1 MSNVHLSVD
10 LGTTWTAAGLSSGGA
25 PAVVPLGV
33 DGPAMPSVVAVVAG
47 EIVAGNAAVRAA
59 VSDPASAAREFK
71 RRLGDTAPIVLGG
84 TPYGPETLMG
94 HLLAHVVAV
103 VTGQVGAPDAVTL
116 THPAVFGE
124 YKLDLMREAARVAGL
139 GTVSL
144 LSEPEAAA
152 LHYAHLGRLA
162 VGDTV
167 AVYDFGGGTF
177 DAAVVRL
184 EGNGPRLLG
193 RPEGLERLGGIDLD
207 HAVLAHVDASLDG
220 ALGQLDTADPD
231 VRRGLLALRQECVSA
246 KEALSVDTE
255 VSVTVML
262 PGLST
267 VVRVTRPEFES
278 FVRPRLSE
286 TLGALDRAIAS
297 AGLTAGDLAGIV
309 LVGGSSRIPLVVEQV
324 GAHSGRPLLVD
335 ADPKL
340 VVALGAVPT
349 TDQPVPFEEDAM
361 STTTPPAGGE
371 PASTEPNAASPKD
384 PAKDKASAA
393 GKGGAAGKE
402 RRTSPGQRE
411 PEKGGMSTAGK
422 VAAGVAAAGLA
433 GATAAFWRD
442 DVEDALGLGDDGDGA
457 TPPLAEGD
465 PAVAAAAEAVPDVAA
480 AAVADESMDAFD
492 AIAGAPPAPGVTG
505 APAAGG
511 GGGVPGG
518 APSGAAPR
526 PAAARTEAFDVS
538 AGGGVTTGPA
548 PRVAAQQGPAPQAP
562 TPPAAQ
568 TFTPPPPPMADPT
581 PGASAPT
588 DPGFEA
594 ARAELEARLEGWQP
608 PEGADAEEVAA
619 LRARLEG
626 LLDRYEPR
634 PGQSVDEAI
643 AELRDEFELRIDNF
657 AQDQKIDALVDQV
670 AAGGGGMAE
679 PDPEFES
686 RRAELVE
693 SLANWEAPE
702 GTSPEDAADIK
713 AQLEAL
719 VETFQPA
726 AGQSPDDAMA
736 ALRAAFDDQVE
747 DFVQDQKIDALV
759 DAQAAAETGGA
770 AMAEPDPEFESRRA
784 ELAESLAN
792 WEAPEGTSPED
803 AADIKAQLE
812 ALVETFQPA
821 AGQSPDDA
829 MAALRAAFDDQVE
842 DFVQDQKID
851 ALVDAQAAMEAEAE
865 GDAATMTEG
874 DAATMTEDPDAGGEV
889 ADMTDEGVAADPDE
903 GGEIDPRVTMPTDVL
918 TDDFDVLIA
927 DPVPGFAIGELDPTA
942 HAPAPG
948 DEDFSTPGG
957 GGLEI
962 DTDFDV
968 LGIGDLSD
976 RGIVPPII
984 DVTPPDILPADD
996 LVMDDLVPDGIA
1008 DAIDTLGDG
1017 GVMPVIDERL
1027 TTSIDDLV
1035 PSSDDVPSL
1044 VPDQDD
1050 DTEFDAGMTHDQADD
1065 PLSGI

>member
-562 TPPAAQ
+562 TPAAAQ

-588 DPGFEA
+588 DPGFEV

-719 VETFQPA
+719 VETFQPT
-726 AGQSPDDAMA
+726 AGQSA
-736 ALRAAFDDQVE
+736 
-747 DFVQDQKIDALV
+747 
-759 DAQAAAETGGA
+759 
-770 AMAEPDPEFESRRA
+770 
-784 ELAESLAN
+784 
-792 WEAPEGTSPED
+792 
-803 AADIKAQLE
+803 
-812 ALVETFQPA
+812 
-821 AGQSPDDA
+821 DDA

-865 GDAATMTEG
+865 GDAATL
-874 DAATMTEDPDAGGEV
+874 TEDPDAGGEV